1 MRRGAKSETGR
12 PEWWSTVSQQTKK
25 YREGAMKLTSSA
37 KAAFVGLAAFA
48 LVLSGCA
55 GGTQTSTGEDAGTGT
70 SDGATSDIPGQ
81 SITLTV
87 GAGHPAGGA
96 ITYANRMESWL
107 VPALKERVE
116 NETNHTIEIIEG
128 YGGSIATLAEVL
140 GATESGLLDVGAI
153 IYPFEPSTLFLHN
166 LEMKIPFSSPDPE
179 IAVKAMRAVFDEIP
193 YMGEMLEQEHNQK
206 VLGLWTTGS
215 YHLVT
220 TFEWENF
227 EDLAGR
233 TLTAAGPNL
242 PWITAAGV
250 NPVQGSLGEWY
261 TGLETGVIDG
271 AVMFPE
277 ATAGFKLY
285 EVAPFYTEIGFGASP
300 QGAITVNLDTFN
312 ALPADVQQILVE
324 LGAEFEA
331 NIAAWVKEEGAAAYD
346 EMRAAGATITSL
358 TDEQRSDWANRLS
371 ELPNEGAQEANA
383 LGLPGSEA
391 FRVYIR
397 AQEDLGYVF
406 PRNWVIED

>member
-1 MRRGAKSETGR
+1 MTIPTR
-12 PEWWSTVSQQTKK
+12 V
-25 YREGAMKLTSSA
+25 
-37 KAAFVGLAAFA
+37 KALIVGLAASTIF
-48 LVLSGCA
+48 LSGCSGSAADSDSGTA
-55 GGTQTSTGEDAGTGT
+55 GEN
-70 SDGATSDIPGQ
+70 
-81 SITLTV
+81 ITLTI

-96 ITYANRMESWL
+96 ITYANRLESWF
-107 VPALKERVE
+107 VPALKERVAA
-116 NETNHTIEIIEG
+116 ETNHTLNVVEG

-140 GATESGLLDVGAI
+140 GATESGLLDIGAI
-153 IYPFEPSTLFLHN
+153 IYPFEPSTLMLHN

-179 IAVKAMRAVFDEIP
+179 IAIKAMRAVYDEVP
-193 YMGEMLEQEHNQK
+193 YMGNMLEEEHNQK

-220 TFEWENF
+220 TFEWDSF
-227 EDLAGR
+227 DDLRGR

-250 NPVQGSLGEWY
+250 NPVQGNLGEWY

-285 EVAPFYTEIGFGASP
+285 EPAPYYTEIGFGASP

-312 ALPADVQQILVE
+312 DLPADVQQIVVE
-324 LGAEFEA
+324 LGEEFEA
-331 NIAAWVKEEGAAAYD
+331 NIAAWVKEEGGAAYE
-346 EMRAAGATITSL
+346 EMIAAGTTINSL
-358 TDEQRSDWANRLS
+358 SAEQRADWANRLS
-371 ELPNEGAQEANA
+371 ELPNEAAQEANA
-383 LGLPGSEA
+383 LGLPGSDA

-397 AQEDLGYVF
+397 AQEDLGYEF
-406 PRNWVIED
+406 PRDWLIED

>member
-1 MRRGAKSETGR
+1 
-12 PEWWSTVSQQTKK
+12 
-25 YREGAMKLTSSA
+25 MKLASSA
-37 KAAFVGLAAFA
+37 TKAIVGLAAAA
-48 LVLSGCA
+48 LVLTGCA
-55 GGTQTSTGEDAGTGT
+55 SATETPAETTSPAAGGETSTE
-70 SDGATSDIPGQ
+70 IPGEN
-81 SITLTV
+81 ITLTI

-96 ITYANRMESWL
+96 ITYANRLESWF
-107 VPALKERVE
+107 VPELKARVAA
-116 NETNHTIEIIEG
+116 ETNHTLEVIEG
-128 YGGSIATLAEVL
+128 YGGSIATLGEVL
-140 GATESGLLDVGAI
+140 GATQSGLLDIGAI
-153 IYPFEPSTLFLHN
+153 IYPFEPSNLLLHN

-179 IAVKAMRAVFDEIP
+179 IAIKAMRAVYDEIP
-193 YMGEMLEQEHNQK
+193 YMGQVLEDDFNQR

-220 TFEWENF
+220 TFEWSNF
-227 EDLAGR
+227 EDLRGK

-285 EVAPFYTEIGFGASP
+285 EPAPYYTEIGFGASP

-312 ALPADVQQILVE
+312 RLPADVQQILIE

-331 NIAAWVKEEGAAAYD
+331 QIAGWVKEEGGAAYD
-346 EMRAAGATITSL
+346 TMLAAGTIIKSL
-358 TDEQRSDWANRLS
+358 PLQQRSDWANRLAD
-371 ELPNEGAQEANA
+371 LPNQSAQEANA

-391 FRVYIR
+391 YRVYIR
-397 AQEDLGYVF
+397 AQQDLGYVF
-406 PRNWVIED
+406 PREWVIED

>member
-1 MRRGAKSETGR
+1 MNLATRAKS
-12 PEWWSTVSQQTKK
+12 
-25 YREGAMKLTSSA
+25 
-37 KAAFVGLAAFA
+37 AFVGLATTA
-48 LVLSGCA
+48 LLLSSCA
-55 GGTQTSTGEDAGTGT
+55 PAAETVPAQDSDTSSSTA
-70 SDGATSDIPGQ
+70 IPGQ
-81 SITLTV
+81 NITLTI

-96 ITYANRMESWL
+96 ITYANRLESWF
-107 VPALKERVE
+107 VPTLKERVA
-116 NETNHTIEIIEG
+116 NETDHTLEVVEG
-128 YGGSIATLAEVL
+128 YGGAVATLAEVL
-140 GATESGLLDVGAI
+140 GATESGLLDIGAI

-166 LEMKIPFSSPDPE
+166 LEMKVPFSSPDPE
-179 IAVKAMRAVFDEIP
+179 IAIKAMRAVYDEIP
-193 YMGEMLEQEHNQK
+193 YMGNMLEEEHNQK
-206 VLGLWTTGS
+206 VLGLWATGS

-250 NPVQGSLGEWY
+250 NPVQGNLGEWY
-261 TGLETGVIDG
+261 TGLETGVIEG

-285 EVAPFYTEIGFGASP
+285 EPAPYYTEIGFGASP

-312 ALPADVQQILVE
+312 SLPADLQQILVE
-324 LGAEFEA
+324 MGIEFEA
-331 NIAAWVKEEGAAAYD
+331 NIAAWVKEEGAAAYA
-346 EMRAAGATITSL
+346 EMEEAGTTINSL
-358 TDEQRSDWANRLS
+358 TLEQRADWANRLP
-371 ELPNEGAQEANA
+371 ELPNEAAKEADA

-397 AQEDLGYVF
+397 AQQDLGYVF

>member
-1 MRRGAKSETGR
+1 
-12 PEWWSTVSQQTKK
+12 
-25 YREGAMKLTSSA
+25 MKLTSSPL
-37 KAAFVGLAAFA
+37 KALVGLAAA
-48 LVLSGCA
+48 AMVLTGCA
-55 GGTQTSTGEDAGTGT
+55 STATAPAPAETSAAGGSSTDSE
-70 SDGATSDIPGQ
+70 IPGEQ
-81 SITLTV
+81 ITLTI

-96 ITYANRMESWL
+96 ITYANRLESWF
-107 VPALKERVE
+107 VPELKARVAA
-116 NETNHTIEIIEG
+116 ETNHELEVIEG
-128 YGGSIATLAEVL
+128 YGGSIATLGEIL
-140 GATESGLLDVGAI
+140 GATQSGLVDIGAI
-153 IYPFEPSTLFLHN
+153 IYPFEPSNLSLHN
-166 LEMKIPFSSPDPE
+166 LEMKIPFSSTDPE
-179 IAVKAMRAVFDEIP
+179 IAIKAMRAVYDEVP
-193 YMGEMLEQEHNQK
+193 YMGEVLETDFNQK

-220 TFEWENF
+220 TFQWSKF

-300 QGAITVNLDTFN
+300 QGAITVNLDSFN
-312 ALPADVQQILVE
+312 GLPADVQEIIVQ
-324 LGAEFEA
+324 LGVEFEA
-331 NIAAWVKEEGAAAYD
+331 QIAGWVKEESGAAYD
-346 EMRAAGATITSL
+346 TMRANGTTITSL
-358 TDEQRSDWANRLS
+358 SDAQRTDWANRLG
-371 ELPNEGAQEANA
+371 ELPNAGAQEANA
-383 LGLPGSEA
+383 AGLPGSEA
-391 FRVYIR
+391 YRVYIR

-406 PRNWVIED
+406 PRDWVIED

>member
-1 MRRGAKSETGR
+1 
-12 PEWWSTVSQQTKK
+12 
-25 YREGAMKLTSSA
+25 MKLTSSA
-37 KAAFVGLAAFA
+37 FKAFAGLAAA
-48 LVLSGCA
+48 AMVLTGCA
-55 GGTQTSTGEDAGTGT
+55 STSPAPAETSAVGGST
-70 SDGATSDIPGQ
+70 DGAEIPGE
-81 SITLTV
+81 SITLTI

-96 ITYANRMESWL
+96 ITYANRLESWF
-107 VPALKERVE
+107 VPELKKRVAE
-116 NETNHTIEIIEG
+116 QTNHELEVIEG

-140 GATESGLLDVGAI
+140 GATQSGLLDIGAI
-153 IYPFEPSTLFLHN
+153 IYPFEPSNLALHN

-179 IAVKAMRAVFDEIP
+179 IAVKAMRAVYDEIP
-193 YMGEMLEQEHNQK
+193 YMGQMLEDEFNQK

-220 TFEWENF
+220 TFPWNKF

-285 EVAPFYTEIGFGASP
+285 EVAPYYTEIGFGASP
-300 QGAITVNLDTFN
+300 QGAITVNLDAFN
-312 ALPADVQQILVE
+312 GLPADVQEILVQ
-324 LGAEFEA
+324 LGIEFEA
-331 NIAAWVKEEGAAAYD
+331 QIAGWVKEEGAAAYD
-346 EMRAAGATITSL
+346 TMRAAGTTITAL
-358 TDEQRSDWANRLS
+358 TDEQRADWANRLS
-371 ELPNEGAQEANA
+371 ELPNAAAQEANA

-391 FRVYIR
+391 YRVYIR

-406 PRNWVIED
+406 PRDWVIED

>member
-1 MRRGAKSETGR
+1 MNLNKSA
-12 PEWWSTVSQQTKK
+12 TK
-25 YREGAMKLTSSA
+25 AI
-37 KAAFVGLAAFA
+37 VGLAAAA
-48 LVLSGCA
+48 LVLAGCA
-55 GGTQTSTGEDAGTGT
+55 SESPTTPGATTAPSGDNGT
-70 SDGATSDIPGQ
+70 SSEIPGQ
-81 SITLTV
+81 NITLTV

-96 ITYANRMESWL
+96 ITYANRMESWF
-107 VPALKERVE
+107 VPELKARVAA
-116 NETNHTIEIIEG
+116 ETNHTLEVIEG
-128 YGGSIATLAEVL
+128 YGGSIATLGEVL
-140 GATESGLLDVGAI
+140 GATQSGLLDIGAI
-153 IYPFEPSTLFLHN
+153 IYPFEPSNLLLHN

-179 IAVKAMRAVFDEIP
+179 IAIKAMRAVYDEIP
-193 YMGEMLEQEHNQK
+193 YMGQVLEDNFNQR

-220 TFEWENF
+220 TFEWSNF
-227 EDLAGR
+227 EDLRGK

-285 EVAPFYTEIGFGASP
+285 EPAPYYTEIGFGASP

-312 ALPADVQQILVE
+312 RLPADVQQILIE

-331 NIAAWVKEEGAAAYD
+331 QIAGWVKEEGGAAYD
-346 EMRAAGATITSL
+346 TMLAAGTIIKSL
-358 TDEQRSDWANRLS
+358 PLQQRSDWANRLAD
-371 ELPNEGAQEANA
+371 LPNQSAQEANA

-391 FRVYIR
+391 YRVYIR
-397 AQEDLGYVF
+397 AQQDLGYVF
-406 PRNWVIED
+406 PREWVIED

>member
-1 MRRGAKSETGR
+1 
-12 PEWWSTVSQQTKK
+12 
-25 YREGAMKLTSSA
+25 
-37 KAAFVGLAAFA
+37 
-48 LVLSGCA
+48 
-55 GGTQTSTGEDAGTGT
+55 
-70 SDGATSDIPGQ
+70 
-81 SITLTV
+81 
-87 GAGHPAGGA
+87 
-96 ITYANRMESWL
+96 
-107 VPALKERVE
+107 VE
-116 NETNHTIEIIEG
+116 AETNHSIEIIEG
-128 YGGSIATLAEVL
+128 YGGSIATLGEVL

-179 IAVKAMRAVFDEIP
+179 IAVKAMRAVFDEVP
-193 YMGEMLEQEHNQK
+193 YMGDMLEQEHNQK

-220 TFEWENF
+220 TFEWDNF
-227 EDLAGR
+227 EDLRGR

-285 EVAPFYTEIGFGASP
+285 EVAPYYTEIGFGASP

-324 LGAEFEA
+324 MGAEFEA
-331 NIAAWVKEEGAAAYD
+331 NIAAWVKEEGEAAYD
-346 EMRAAGATITSL
+346 EMRAGGAIIKSL

-371 ELPNEGAQEANA
+371 ELPNEGAQEANS

-397 AQEDLGYVF
+397 AQEELGYVF
-406 PRNWVIED
+406 PRDWVIED

>member
-1 MRRGAKSETGR
+1 
-12 PEWWSTVSQQTKK
+12 
-25 YREGAMKLTSSA
+25 MKLTSSA

-48 LVLSGCA
+48 LVLTGCA
-55 GGTQTSTGEDAGTGT
+55 GGTTAPTTGEDAGTGT

-96 ITYANRMESWL
+96 ITYANRLESWF
-107 VPALKERVE
+107 VPTLKERVE
-116 NETNHTIEIIEG
+116 AETNHTIEIIEG

-140 GATESGLLDVGAI
+140 GATESGLLDIGAI

-193 YMGEMLEQEHNQK
+193 YMGDMLEQEHNQK

-227 EDLAGR
+227 EDLRGR

-285 EVAPFYTEIGFGASP
+285 EVAPYYTEIGFGASP

-312 ALPADVQQILVE
+312 SLPADVQQILVE
-324 LGAEFEA
+324 MGAEFEA

-346 EMRAAGATITSL
+346 EMRAGGATINSL

-371 ELPNEGAQEANA
+371 ELPNEAAQEANA

-397 AQEDLGYVF
+397 AQEELGYVF

>member
-1 MRRGAKSETGR
+1 
-12 PEWWSTVSQQTKK
+12 
-25 YREGAMKLTSSA
+25 MKLKSSA
-37 KAAFVGLAAFA
+37 FKAFAGLAAA
-48 LVLSGCA
+48 AMVLTGCA
-55 GGTQTSTGEDAGTGT
+55 STSPAPAETSAAGGSTDA
-70 SDGATSDIPGQ
+70 AEIPGE
-81 SITLTV
+81 SITLTI

-96 ITYANRMESWL
+96 ITYANRLESWF
-107 VPALKERVE
+107 VPELKKRVAE
-116 NETNHTIEIIEG
+116 QTNHELEVIEG

-140 GATESGLLDVGAI
+140 GATQSGLLDIGAI
-153 IYPFEPSTLFLHN
+153 IYPFEPSNLSLHN
-166 LEMKIPFSSPDPE
+166 LEMRIPFSSPDPE
-179 IAVKAMRAVFDEIP
+179 IAIKAMRAVYDEIP
-193 YMGEMLEQEHNQK
+193 YMGQMLEDEFNQK

-220 TFEWENF
+220 TFPWSKF

-285 EVAPFYTEIGFGASP
+285 EVAPYYTEIGFGASP
-300 QGAITVNLDTFN
+300 QGAITVNLDAFN
-312 ALPADVQQILVE
+312 GLPADVQEILVE
-324 LGAEFEA
+324 LGVEFEA
-331 NIAAWVKEEGAAAYD
+331 QIAGWVKEEGAAGYD
-346 EMRAAGATITSL
+346 TMRAAGTTITTL
-358 TDEQRSDWANRLS
+358 TDEQRADWANRLS

-391 FRVYIR
+391 YRVYIR
-397 AQEDLGYVF
+397 AQEELGYVF
-406 PRNWVIED
+406 PRDWVIED

>member
-1 MRRGAKSETGR
+1 
-12 PEWWSTVSQQTKK
+12 
-25 YREGAMKLTSSA
+25 MKLANSFT
-37 KAAFVGLAAFA
+37 KAAVGFAAAA
-48 LVLSGCA
+48 LVLTGCA
-55 GGTQTSTGEDAGTGT
+55 SEATEPEDTAADTGSGTTTEVPGE
-70 SDGATSDIPGQ
+70 
-81 SITLTV
+81 SITLTI

-96 ITYANRMESWL
+96 ITYANRMESWF
-107 VPALKERVE
+107 VPTLKERVAA
-116 NETNHTIEIIEG
+116 ETDHELEIIEG

-140 GATESGLLDVGAI
+140 GATETGLLDIGAI

-166 LEMKIPFSSPDPE
+166 LEMKIPFSSADPE
-179 IAVKAMRAVFDEIP
+179 IAIKAMRAVYDEIP
-193 YMGEMLEQEHNQK
+193 YMGEMLEDEHNQK

-220 TFEWENF
+220 TFEWDSF

-250 NPVQGSLGEWY
+250 NPVQGNLGEWY

-285 EVAPFYTEIGFGASP
+285 EPAPYYTEIGFGASP

-312 ALPADVQQILVE
+312 SLPADVQEILVE
-324 LGAEFEA
+324 LGVEFEA
-331 NIAAWVKEEGAAAYD
+331 QIAGWVKEESAAAYD
-346 EMRAAGATITSL
+346 TMREAGTTINSL
-358 TDEQRSDWANRLS
+358 TQEQRSDWANRLS
-371 ELPNEGAQEANA
+371 ELPNEGAQEAND

-391 FRVYIR
+391 FRIYIR
-397 AQEDLGYVF
+397 AQQDLGYEF
-406 PRNWVIED
+406 PREWIIED

>member
-1 MRRGAKSETGR
+1 
-12 PEWWSTVSQQTKK
+12 
-25 YREGAMKLTSSA
+25 MKLASSA
-37 KAAFVGLAAFA
+37 TKAIVGLAAAA
-48 LVLSGCA
+48 LVLTGCA
-55 GGTQTSTGEDAGTGT
+55 SATTTPAETTSPAAGGETSNE
-70 SDGATSDIPGQ
+70 IPGEN
-81 SITLTV
+81 ITLTI

-96 ITYANRMESWL
+96 ITYANRLESWF
-107 VPALKERVE
+107 VPELKARVAA
-116 NETNHTIEIIEG
+116 ETNHNLEIIEG
-128 YGGSIATLAEVL
+128 YGGSIATLGEVL
-140 GATESGLLDVGAI
+140 GATQSGLLDIGAI
-153 IYPFEPSTLFLHN
+153 IYPFEPSNLLLHN

-179 IAVKAMRAVFDEIP
+179 IAIKAMRAVYDEVP
-193 YMGEMLEQEHNQK
+193 YMGQVLEDSFNQR

-220 TFEWENF
+220 TFEWSNF
-227 EDLAGR
+227 GDLAGR

-285 EVAPFYTEIGFGASP
+285 EPAPFYTEIGFGASP

-312 ALPADVQQILVE
+312 RLPADVQQILIE

-331 NIAAWVKEEGAAAYD
+331 QIAGWVKEEGEAAYAT
-346 EMRAAGATITSL
+346 MLAAGTTIKSL
-358 TDEQRSDWANRLS
+358 PLQQRSDWANRLAD
-371 ELPNEGAQEANA
+371 LPNQSAQEANA

-391 FRVYIR
+391 YRVYIR
-397 AQEDLGYVF
+397 AQQDLGYVF
-406 PRNWVIED
+406 PREWVIED

>member
-1 MRRGAKSETGR
+1 
-12 PEWWSTVSQQTKK
+12 
-25 YREGAMKLTSSA
+25 MKLTTNA
-37 KAAFVGLAAFA
+37 YKAFAGLAAA
-48 LVLSGCA
+48 AMVLTGCA
-55 GGTQTSTGEDAGTGT
+55 SATPAPTQTTT
-70 SDGATSDIPGQ
+70 SGGSSEETEIPGQ
-81 SITLTV
+81 SITLTI

-96 ITYANRMESWL
+96 ITYANRLESWF
-107 VPALKERVE
+107 VPELKARVAA
-116 NETNHTIEIIEG
+116 ETNHELEVIEG

-140 GATESGLLDVGAI
+140 GATQTGLLDIGAI
-153 IYPFEPSTLFLHN
+153 IYPFEPSNLSLHN

-179 IAVKAMRAVFDEIP
+179 IAIKAMRAVYDEVP
-193 YMGEMLEQEHNQK
+193 YMSEMLEEQFNQK

-220 TFEWENF
+220 TFQWSKF

-250 NPVQGSLGEWY
+250 NPVQGNLGEWY

-285 EVAPFYTEIGFGASP
+285 EPAPFYTEIGFGASP

-312 ALPADVQQILVE
+312 NLPADVQQIIVD
-324 LGAEFEA
+324 LGVEFEA
-331 NIAAWVKEEGAAAYD
+331 QIAGWVKEEGAAAYD
-346 EMRAAGATITSL
+346 TMRANGTTITTLS
-358 TDEQRSDWANRLS
+358 DAQRTDWANRLG
-371 ELPNEGAQEANA
+371 ELPNEAAQEANA
-383 LGLPGSEA
+383 AGLPGSEA
-391 FRVYIR
+391 YRVYIR
-397 AQEDLGYVF
+397 AQEELGYVF
-406 PRNWVIED
+406 PRDWVIED

>member
-1 MRRGAKSETGR
+1 
-12 PEWWSTVSQQTKK
+12 
-25 YREGAMKLTSSA
+25 
-37 KAAFVGLAAFA
+37 
-48 LVLSGCA
+48 
-55 GGTQTSTGEDAGTGT
+55 
-70 SDGATSDIPGQ
+70 
-81 SITLTV
+81 
-87 GAGHPAGGA
+87 
-96 ITYANRMESWL
+96 
-107 VPALKERVE
+107 
-116 NETNHTIEIIEG
+116 
-128 YGGSIATLAEVL
+128 L
-140 GATESGLLDVGAI
+140 GATQSGLLDIGAI
-153 IYPFEPSTLFLHN
+153 IYPFEPSNLLLHN

-179 IAVKAMRAVFDEIP
+179 IAIKAMRAVYDEVP
-193 YMGEMLEQEHNQK
+193 YMGQVLEDSFNQR

-220 TFEWENF
+220 TFEWSNF
-227 EDLAGR
+227 GDLAGR

-285 EVAPFYTEIGFGASP
+285 EPAPFYTEIGFGASP

-312 ALPADVQQILVE
+312 RLPADVQQILIE

-331 NIAAWVKEEGAAAYD
+331 QIAGWVKEEGEAAYAT
-346 EMRAAGATITSL
+346 MLAAGTTIKSL
-358 TDEQRSDWANRLS
+358 PLQQRSDWANRLAD
-371 ELPNEGAQEANA
+371 LPNQSAQEANA

-391 FRVYIR
+391 YRVYIR
-397 AQEDLGYVF
+397 AQQDLGYVF
-406 PRNWVIED
+406 PREWVIED

>member
-1 MRRGAKSETGR
+1 M
-12 PEWWSTVSQQTKK
+12 TVFT
-25 YREGAMKLTSSA
+25 RTR
-37 KAAFVGLAAFA
+37 AAVVGLAAFA
-48 LVLSGCA
+48 LVVTGCTAA
-55 GGTQTSTGEDAGTGT
+55 GEPTPADPVSDTGEN
-70 SDGATSDIPGQ
+70 
-81 SITLTV
+81 ITLTI

-96 ITYANRMESWL
+96 ITYANRLESWF
-107 VPALKERVE
+107 VPTLKERVE
-116 NETNHTIEIIEG
+116 AETDHTLEVVEA
-128 YGGSIATLAEVL
+128 YGGAIAPLAEVL
-140 GATESGLLDVGAI
+140 GATQSGLLDIGAI
-153 IYPFEPSTLFLHN
+153 IYPFEPSALALHN

-179 IAVKAMRAVFDEIP
+179 IAIKAMRAVYDEIP
-193 YMGEMLEQEHNQK
+193 YMGQMLEDEHNQK

-220 TFEWENF
+220 TFQWDGF
-227 EDLAGR
+227 DDLSGR

-285 EVAPFYTEIGFGASP
+285 EPAPFYKEVGFGASP
-300 QGAITVNLDTFN
+300 QGAITINLDTFN
-312 ALPADVQQILVE
+312 ALPADVQAIIVE
-324 LGAEFEA
+324 LGVEFEA
-331 NIAAWVKEEGAAAYD
+331 QIAGWVKEEGAAAYE
-346 EMRAAGATITSL
+346 EMTAAGTTITSL
-358 TDEQRSDWANRLS
+358 TPAQRTDWAKRLS
-371 ELPNEGAQEANA
+371 ELPNQGAQEANA

-391 FRVYIR
+391 YRVYIR

-406 PRNWVIED
+406 PREWIIED

>member
-1 MRRGAKSETGR
+1 
-12 PEWWSTVSQQTKK
+12 
-25 YREGAMKLTSSA
+25 MKLTSSA

-48 LVLSGCA
+48 LVLTGCA
-55 GGTQTSTGEDAGTGT
+55 GGTTPTTGEDAGTGT

-96 ITYANRMESWL
+96 ITYANRLESWF
-107 VPALKERVE
+107 VPTLKERVE
-116 NETNHTIEIIEG
+116 AETNHTIEIIEG

-140 GATESGLLDVGAI
+140 GATESGLLDIGAI

-179 IAVKAMRAVFDEIP
+179 IAVKAMRAVFDEVP
-193 YMGEMLEQEHNQK
+193 YMGDMLEQEHNQK

-285 EVAPFYTEIGFGASP
+285 EVAPYYTEIGFGASP

-312 ALPADVQQILVE
+312 SLPADVQQILVE
-324 LGAEFEA
+324 MGAEFEA

-346 EMRAAGATITSL
+346 EMRAGGATINAL

-397 AQEDLGYVF
+397 AQEELGYVF
-406 PRNWVIED
+406 PRDWVIED

>member
-1 MRRGAKSETGR
+1 
-12 PEWWSTVSQQTKK
+12 
-25 YREGAMKLTSSA
+25 MKLASSA
-37 KAAFVGLAAFA
+37 TKAIVGLAAAA
-48 LVLSGCA
+48 LVLTGCA
-55 GGTQTSTGEDAGTGT
+55 SATETPAETTSPAAGGETSTE
-70 SDGATSDIPGQ
+70 IPGEN
-81 SITLTV
+81 ITLTI

-96 ITYANRMESWL
+96 ITYANRLESWF
-107 VPALKERVE
+107 VPELKARVAA
-116 NETNHTIEIIEG
+116 ETNHTLEVIEG
-128 YGGSIATLAEVL
+128 YGGSIATLGEVL
-140 GATESGLLDVGAI
+140 GATQSGLLDVGAI
-153 IYPFEPSTLFLHN
+153 IYPFEPSNLLLHN

-179 IAVKAMRAVFDEIP
+179 IAIKAMRAVYDEIP
-193 YMGEMLEQEHNQK
+193 YMGQVLEDDFNQR

-220 TFEWENF
+220 TFEWSNF

-285 EVAPFYTEIGFGASP
+285 EPAPFYTEIGFGASP

-331 NIAAWVKEEGAAAYD
+331 QIAGWVKEEGEAGYAT
-346 EMRAAGATITSL
+346 MLAAGTTIKSL
-358 TDEQRSDWANRLS
+358 PLQQRADWANRLAD
-371 ELPNEGAQEANA
+371 LPNQSAQEANA

-391 FRVYIR
+391 YRVYIR
-397 AQEDLGYVF
+397 AQQDLGYVF
-406 PRNWVIED
+406 PREWVIED